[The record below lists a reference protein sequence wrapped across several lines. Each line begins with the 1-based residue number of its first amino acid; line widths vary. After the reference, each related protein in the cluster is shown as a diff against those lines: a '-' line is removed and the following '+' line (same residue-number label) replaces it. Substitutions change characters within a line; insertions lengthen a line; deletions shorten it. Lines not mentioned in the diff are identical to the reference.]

1 MSNTIHRR
9 ERGFT
14 LVELS
19 IVLVIIGL
27 LIGAVLKGQELIDS
41 ARLKSQQTQMQSYMT
56 AVDIFRDRYNAIP
69 GDFNLAQSRL
79 GTATSGGFAIADGN
93 GNGVVDGNGTTGEA
107 QQFWAHVM
115 AANLVTGLTGT
126 TYTLGAM
133 LPAGKIGGAVN
144 ALNQNINGSGTVN
157 WFRLGIPTAAGATTT
172 SVMTAAQL
180 GELDTQFDDGAPGA
194 GDIQTNSTTNCVA
207 TGAYLFAN
215 SAVACVGYW
224 RMP

>member
-1 MSNTIHRR
+1 MSNSFHSR

-41 ARLKSQQTQMQSYMT
+41 ARLKSQQTQMQSYLT
-56 AVDIFRDRYNAIP
+56 ATNIFRDRYNALP

-93 GNGVVDGNGTTGEA
+93 ANGNIDGNGSTGEA
-107 QQFWAHVM
+107 QQFWAHLM
-115 AANLVTGLTGT
+115 ASDLVTGLSGT
-126 TYTLGAM
+126 TYTVGAM

-157 WFRLGIPTAAGATTT
+157 WLRLGTPTAAGATTT
-172 SVMTAAQL
+172 TLMTAAQI
-180 GELDTQFDDGAPGA
+180 GELDTQFDDGAPGS
-194 GDIQTNSTTNCVA
+194 GDIQTNSTTNCVTA
-207 TGAYLFAN
+207 GAYLFAN
-215 SAVACVGYW
+215 GAVACVGYW
-224 RMP
+224 RIP